1 MYGMMHLRQRDLLCL
16 LILVMTLFSATPLP
30 NSEAETQEVTLLDDG
45 FESGD
50 WDVNW
55 DASFSYWYRSTYE
68 HTGTQSA
75 AARYGYDGAF
85 TCDPLDASDAT
96 ALHVEFWFTQY
107 RTDAGDF
114 SLYYWDGSS
123 YVYVDDLTNN
133 GGDYPVWARF
143 SVDVTDS
150 RFFVDDFRI
159 RLVATLASDEDALLD
174 DVLITKTV
182 TQSPPSEVTLL
193 DDSFESGDWDVNWDA
208 SFSYWYR
215 STYEHTGT
223 QSAAARYGYD
233 GAFTCDPLDAS
244 DATALHVEFWFTQYR
259 TDAGDFSLY
268 YWDGSSYVYV
278 DDLTNNGGDY
288 PVWARFSVDVTDS
301 RFFVDDF
308 RIRLVATLASDE
320 DVMLDDVL
328 ITKMTSSTSNVLG
341 VSNHDTNIEGGS
353 GTNWEKTGE
362 NAFSF
367 SLEWDVT
374 TPNYAEKYWFMF
386 KVNGN
391 AGGKTVTYDVN
402 VQNTIGSRTGYTPAV
417 SFNNGETWSYIPQ
430 TDISYYGDTEPHVV
444 FKVRFPSGQDTGLVA
459 ATIPLMYS
467 QLQQYAEQFDSP
479 YGYVTS
485 YSSELGRNV
494 YVFTVSEGTAANKHV
509 IWVIAGQEPSE
520 YWPQHIA
527 LGLIDYLI
535 SGAGATLR
543 NEHIWKIVPSINPD
557 GNYLGKSQRNGVG
570 TDLTTEW
577 GYAMTGQADAEIQ
590 GLVDKMM
597 SLRSQGYAFDAFI
610 DLHSLYTDDW
620 IIFRSTSS
628 SLFDNYYY
636 QENLVNRIKSNT
648 YWGMDGTIPFTSLQ
662 KTVGAIPNEFGC
674 PTVMLEANQWR
685 SNLIYGVPATL
696 ANLYDIGKDLGL
708 ALEGYMK

>member
-1 MYGMMHLRQRDLLCL
+1 MDKFKLISKFKPTGDQPRAIQELVKRLKGGRQ
-16 LILVMTLFSATPLP
+16 FS
-30 NSEAETQEVTLLDDG
+30 TLLG
-45 FESGD
+45 VTGSGK
-50 WDVNW
+50 
-55 DASFSYWYRSTYE
+55 T
-68 HTGTQSA
+68 
-75 AARYGYDGAF
+75 F
-85 TCDPLDASDAT
+85 TLACAIEKINRPIIVIS
-96 ALHVEFWFTQY
+96 H
-107 RTDAGDF
+107 
-114 SLYYWDGSS
+114 
-123 YVYVDDLTNN
+123 NK
-133 GGDYPVWARF
+133 
-143 SVDVTDS
+143 
-150 RFFVDDFRI
+150 
-159 RLVATLASDEDALLD
+159 TLASQL
-174 DVLITKTV
+174 
-182 TQSPPSEVTLL
+182 
-193 DDSFESGDWDVNWDA
+193 
-208 SFSYWYR
+208 
-215 STYEHTGT
+215 
-223 QSAAARYGYD
+223 
-233 GAFTCDPLDAS
+233 
-244 DATALHVEFWFTQYR
+244 
-259 TDAGDFSLY
+259 
-268 YWDGSSYVYV
+268 
-278 DDLTNNGGDY
+278 
-288 PVWARFSVDVTDS
+288 
-301 RFFVDDF
+301 
-308 RIRLVATLASDE
+308 
-320 DVMLDDVL
+320 
-328 ITKMTSSTSNVLG
+328 
-341 VSNHDTNIEGGS
+341 
-353 GTNWEKTGE
+353 
-362 NAFSF
+362 
-367 SLEWDVT
+367 
-374 TPNYAEKYWFMF
+374 YAEF
-386 KVNGN
+386 KEFFPHN
-391 AGGKTVTYDVN
+391 AVEYFVSYYDYY
-402 VQNTIGSRTGYTPAV
+402 QP
-417 SFNNGETWSYIPQ
+417 ESYIPQ